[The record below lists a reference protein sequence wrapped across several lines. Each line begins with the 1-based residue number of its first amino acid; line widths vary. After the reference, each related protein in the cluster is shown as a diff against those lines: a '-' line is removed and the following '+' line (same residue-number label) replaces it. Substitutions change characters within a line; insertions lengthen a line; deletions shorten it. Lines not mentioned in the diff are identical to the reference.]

1 MTMKKVLIL
10 SLGVL
15 IVMSSCGTY
24 EGAGAYTG
32 AHFGSIIGSA
42 IGGITGGWRG
52 SDVGSLIGLAGGA
65 VVGAAIGKAA
75 DEKVEARAAE
85 RYERHRQ
92 ANAQRNAQWNGERR
106 DYDDDD
112 SGFDPAGRGDDRI
125 FLDGMSGG
133 PVPDAASAP
142 VALEIRNA
150 HFMDTSRDGYLTRGE
165 TARVV
170 FEIYNPSPRAVYGV
184 QPSVLEV
191 TGNKHIFISE
201 NVLVESILPNQSIR
215 YTAQV
220 KTDKR
225 LKDGQAV
232 FRVSVFQ
239 RGREITSQS
248 RDFRVKTTRR

>member
-1 MTMKKVLIL
+1 MMKKVLVL

-15 IVMSSCGTY
+15 MVMSSCGSY
-24 EGAGAYTG
+24 EATGAYTG

-52 SDVGSLIGLAGGA
+52 SDVGSLIGMAGGA
-65 VVGAAIGKAA
+65 MVGAAIGKAA
-75 DEKVEARAAE
+75 DEKAEAKAVE
-85 RYERHRQ
+85 RYEQHRR
-92 ANAQRNAQWNGERR
+92 ANAQRN
-106 DYDDDD
+106 DYGYDE
-112 SGFDPAGRGDDRI
+112 SGYDPYGRGDDRI
-125 FLDGMSGG
+125 FLEGMPGAPDG
-133 PVPDAASAP
+133 AAAP

-150 HFMDTSRDGYLTRGE
+150 RFLDTSRDGRLTRGE

-170 FEIYNPSPRAVYGV
+170 FEIHNPSATPVFGV

-201 NVLVESILPNQSIR
+201 NVLVESIQPNQTIR

-220 KTDKR
+220 KTDNR

-232 FRVSVFQ
+232 FRVSVLQ
-239 RGREITSQS
+239 RGRELTNQS
-248 RDFRVKTTRR
+248 RDFRVMTTRR